1 MQEEPVLELVVNC
14 LRSKRTWAVV
24 GPEHYWNKYDLPGQY
39 ACYKEAE
46 TFLTISIHNCP
57 TLIDVTTQADLI
69 AGIEVIDEKRKGLY
83 YNRKRVPG
91 YFASSIS
98 TVPLWGSTHHWIMIG
113 IPNQNDDGSSGL
125 QTIHSKEME
134 PGKHARPL

>member
-83 YNRKRVPG
+83 YNITTGSV
-91 YFASSIS
+91 FQVIS
-98 TVPLWGSTHHWIMIG
+98 PARLARYLCGAQLIIGS
-113 IPNQNDDGSSGL
+113 
-125 QTIHSKEME
+125 
-134 PGKHARPL
+134 